1 MKTRFKHLSKSTV
14 SVLLALMMI
23 ISTVTVG
30 IVATNAAFI
39 NSDESVGTNMNSYS
53 GMNRGYVYL
62 AGSFNNWSINNTE
75 WRLEPVNDDW
85 NHFKGTFVIPYSSTN
100 YTFKLVNS
108 QDSGKLFT
116 INGYWFTSSNTG
128 GENTISYSGNDMQI
142 QCVSAPSGYI
152 QLTCEFYYSFG
163 NASSFTLTQSD
174 IGDIYLCG
182 DQFGT
187 WWLKTDTRCKMNYD
201 ADAKAYK
208 YTYTVGNGNNYFHF
222 NNGSDKLYSPGSAN
236 AEIGSASNKSNVTD
250 ISGYTGSK
258 GAFHK
263 DGWSGKTA
271 IIWLS
276 FDKTKAWIEEA
287 GSYTATLSDGGSVGG
302 VKNAIATLSGN
313 SQTTSS
319 ATGSITDLAYNS
331 TVTITA
337 YPASGKQANITASSG
352 TLRSSVIT
360 SRGGEV
366 TLTMTSANTT
376 VTIGYSDATGE
387 AVNNYYLWSGSG
399 QYANPSEM
407 TKLNTQLYKSGDV
420 YYAEI
425 TPEQLNGSGA
435 TSFTTGYYTFAIS
448 NNSDSYTGISPVF
461 NGSSG
466 HAICT
471 TADLLDGA
479 SGALAGEKP
488 GEYGIGNTRYS
499 YAMVRI
505 NSGSFDK
512 LRVEITSNANPV
524 FSYDTSNKTNYK
536 FGIVNEVVNDFTGY
550 YLAGRITVDN
560 GSGTDI
566 YSGEA
571 AKDFDAESTKLKFT
585 AVDGTDATATQYK
598 FETGKTIAELS
609 TPISVPATNDTR
621 PQYFVINDKNRLWGD
636 SSNASSDF
644 FYNTALSKLTTNQ
657 MAYSSVAN
665 QARTDTEL
673 LFELVHTD
681 NEDDGKVVIWLDTS
695 DVSDKKAGGGSMD
708 IWYTLE
714 NSTRPLAGG
723 ITLTASPSPRANN
736 KDMTLTA
743 TLTDIATGV
752 NKNNC
757 TYTFYD
763 GDTQLNGTVT
773 NVSDTQATYTI
784 TAPGSTANGTHNFRV
799 EVTTTATYTPTG
811 GGEGKQYRQVSAK
824 ATGTFT
830 DPATYISSDITNG
843 VATATWS
850 QLTDNT
856 VNNIGTKTL
865 SAGQSYTFSLSD
877 EQGFNPLFAKYK
889 IDESKSKYVDISYGQ
904 KTVTV
909 DGEAV
914 TIRTYIF
921 TPRVNCSNPT
931 IYVDTE
937 HETVYAVATYN
948 EVGTRTNTFSE
959 SKTYRYYFAE
969 VKNHD
974 QGTASGDGGAD
985 PLDGIKNGIK
995 INYWNASSNASGTTG
1010 SVTGTPV
1017 DKSGKATTA
1026 ASDAHRIYIDQK
1038 SLITHVMGANENSTK
1053 TYESSTA
1060 RNLEF
1065 QIYYA
1070 DIPVWATSF
1079 KFANSS
1085 GTGITSAWEA
1095 MNPNR
1100 VYLLFEWDNNAL
1112 VSAAVMDESLWDKND
1127 ANSDKNGNQAPLYYV
1142 DTNLIKYNRGNSK
1155 GYYSGNV
1162 DANDAVNANA
1172 ALSTRYTANGTAYPL
1187 YFGNYAAWKDSVL
1200 GDNQPGKLYD
1210 NFNIRWNL
1218 AQRGENNF
1226 NINDR
1231 KTSGG
1236 CAYYA
1241 SIWNL
1246 TGFMMDKTKL
1256 NNLGGYTLT
1265 NPNNDNAMP
1274 LFDYDNLSSAATVY
1288 KDKKFPFYK
1297 STYNGITTYSY
1308 DSLSDPNRQFSSN
1321 AYTVQDTAGTKT
1333 EVNKFP
1339 GYKPFSDQ
1347 DVSVANEF
1355 DINFYMTNTGA
1366 MTPTNKIN
1374 GKDQDIAFNF
1384 SGDDDVWVYVD
1395 GVKVL
1400 DLGGDHM
1407 ISAGSINF
1415 TDMKVY
1421 YKTAAN
1427 TAAAV
1432 AAINTIGGKCAHE
1445 PGYEGLGGSWAYD
1458 KDYVYTV
1465 DLQDLFDA
1473 AGVTF
1478 KNTDAS
1484 VKHKMQMFYVE
1495 RGQNESNFS
1504 VEFNLP
1510 QASGLSIKN
1519 NVTTN
1524 YVNPGLVNAALTAAS
1539 GDYFVYSIQDAL
1551 ASSANVNTVKG
1562 KGGNYANVRPAAN
1575 SGEISLNFDK
1585 PVYPANIKA
1594 VRNVNG
1600 VQYVLAQAGQSAV
1613 DAEGYS
1619 APTSTSFVDVGG
1631 VNYYLSDEN
1640 LDGKAA
1646 DLSGKILQTASGDAQ
1661 ANKLYLLSGQMA
1673 NFRDSIGGNT
1683 KVKVQQ
1689 YATLGETK
1697 DENTL
1702 TKYQAVA
1709 KNDTGNYYITS
1720 YKIEEDNI
1728 NKELQAQTGYTM
1740 LRNNES
1746 LTALDTNSGLTDS
1759 FYFSSYSSDADRNS
1773 PAMTVE
1779 YYNDIA
1785 VGEIRVEKKLDK
1797 IYSTQGTKF
1806 RFTVQFANIFGDDE
1820 NTKNLEEYSGLEYY
1834 LFNSADDTP
1843 VTDTPQIYDPAV
1855 GIILEAGQYAKIT
1868 GVPVETRFKVTE
1880 RVTANHSL
1888 VQIAKTATKNNGA
1901 SLNNTSLGID
1911 SSTFYNETL
1920 LKNSAGTKLAAF
1932 NAMSTSDDNQT
1943 VSGDE
1948 MTYYVN
1954 MIPIVEESIID
1965 DTARTFAT
1973 LPDAEN
1979 GYESISKVVFTN
1991 KKEAFS
1997 IVFKFFDR
2005 LEENDTPS
2013 QIKSTATE
2021 YSFNLESLDEYTN
2034 VFTSADADAHTIPD
2048 GKSVNDFKNF
2058 DFKRL
2063 IQDKAVEFANSTT
2076 NINNLLDNYTMWDDQ
2091 DAAVTAMK
2099 AKTNAKDGG
2108 AAYNS
2113 SNNIMYH
2120 TDYIGQMLTE
2130 SQASGERWVTYKD
2143 KSGKVLADPYG
2154 FSQCGK
2160 TEVGYADGD
2169 VTRYDAVKSIVV
2181 WCFNEPKKYTVTVHH
2196 AAENDTM
2203 TSTAVIQNGVPKT
2216 FYKSSNTGVTT
2227 IEAYYNQRLGYALDG
2242 YDDVGFF
2249 EQYGISGVT
2258 GVKPGDY
2265 RVNTINE
2272 SNSPKYQFAYWAY
2285 DAAGTQVASTE
2296 WHFAYRVTKSID
2308 LYPIYT
2314 TIENPV
2320 SVGYGVTAVEDQA
2333 DRYVDGTGNSKTRLN
2348 VLFNPYGLDD
2358 NDSNIKKSVIL
2369 NIIFTDSKLA
2379 ELNAKG
2385 EGNDSAIIS
2394 LFNTN
2399 RTDLATYLNN
2409 HASAIMTDS
2418 IADTAFSSYVNR
2430 SFMFT
2435 MKGNS
2440 TASPTDVV
2448 VELTNK
2454 NRMQFTSI
2462 FNTSTLYR
2470 AGKEQKI
2477 LQVTAMK
2484 YNDKWIISDNCIVN
2498 RFAAAA
2504 D

>member
-14 SVLLALMMI
+14 SVLLALMMV
-23 ISTVTVG
+23 ISTFTVG
-30 IVATNAAFI
+30 IVATNAAL
-39 NSDESVGTNMNSYS
+39 SDSESVGAASARPWYFGTVDNWWKDAINTYYSNSDTDTYYVNEYLPNGQTFAISYTYDSNAGQYANNENMTTGGNAVFASNSRTDMWTYAGTTNVVRVVVDESAGNDGYNYPSVKLEDITWHVSGFINGADTTGNGYSMTRNSATDYSYS
-53 GMNRGYVYL
+53 YTSNGEDQYFVINDGKNL
-62 AGSFNNWSINNTE
+62 AYHPSNHPETTSNTE
-75 WRLEPVNDDW
+75 GSNV
-85 NHFKGTFVIPYSSTN
+85 
-100 YTFKLVNS
+100 
-108 QDSGKLFT
+108 DSNK
-116 INGYWFTSSNTG
+116 NGDNKWKIT
-128 GENTISYSGNDMQI
+128 
-142 QCVSAPSGYI
+142 A
-152 QLTCEFYYSFG
+152 
-163 NASSFTLTQSD
+163 A
-174 IGDIYLCG
+174 
-182 DQFGT
+182 
-187 WWLKTDTRCKMNYD
+187 
-201 ADAKAYK
+201 
-208 YTYTVGNGNNYFHF
+208 
-222 NNGSDKLYSPGSAN
+222 NGSTVKITWNPVTKKASWTVTSA
-236 AEIGSASNKSNVTD
+236 T
-250 ISGYTGSK
+250 T
-258 GAFHK
+258 
-263 DGWSGKTA
+263 
-271 IIWLS
+271 
-276 FDKTKAWIEEA
+276 
-287 GSYTATLSDGGSVGG
+287 YTATLSDGGSVGG
-302 VKNAIATLSGN
+302 VKTAIATLSGN
-313 SQTTSS
+313 SQTTST
-319 ATGSITDLAYNS
+319 ATGSISGLAFGS

-352 TLRSSVIT
+352 TLSSSVIA
-360 SRGGEV
+360 SSGGTV
-366 TLTMTSANTT
+366 TLTMPSADVT

-387 AVNNYYLWSGSG
+387 AVSNWFLYKGTG
-399 QYANPSEM
+399 EFANPSGM
-407 TKLNTQLYKSGDV
+407 TKLDTQLYKSGDV

-425 TPEQLNGSGA
+425 TPAELNGSGA

-448 NNSDSYTGISPVF
+448 NSSTSYTGISPVF
-461 NGSSG
+461 SGSSG
-466 HAICT
+466 QQICT
-471 TADLLDGA
+471 TAALLDGA
-479 SGALAGEKP
+479 SGALTGEKA
-488 GEYGIGNTRYS
+488 GEYGLNNGNTRYS
-499 YAMVRI
+499 YAMVKI

-512 LRVEITSNANPV
+512 LRVEITSNATPV

-536 FGIVNEVVNDFTGY
+536 FGIVNEVVNEFDGY
-550 YLAGRITVDN
+550 YLAGRITTTN
-560 GSGTDI
+560 GS
-566 YSGEA
+566 SGAEA
-571 AKDFDAESTKLKFT
+571 ADFDAKSKRLKFEP
-585 AVDGTDATATQYK
+585 VGGTNETATQYK

-609 TPISVPATNDTR
+609 TPISVAANDTR
-621 PQYFVINDKNRLWGD
+621 PQYFVINDQNRLWGD

-644 FYNTALSKLTTNQ
+644 YYNTALSKLTTNQ
-657 MAYSSVAN
+657 MAYSSVAG

-695 DVSDKKAGGGSMD
+695 AVSDKKEGGGSMK
-708 IWYTLE
+708 IWYTVE
-714 NSTRPLAGG
+714 GSTTPLAGG
-723 ITLTASPSPRANN
+723 VTLTASPASQVNT
-736 KDMTLTA
+736 KTMTLTA
-743 TLTDIATGV
+743 TLTDPLADGV
-752 NKNNC
+752 NKDNC

-763 GDTQLNGTVT
+763 GDTALTGTVT
-773 NVSDTQATYTI
+773 KKSDTQATYTFP
-784 TAPGSTANGTHNFRV
+784 APGTSRTHNFRV
-799 EVTTTATYTPTG
+799 VVSTTATYTPEG
-811 GGEGKQYRQVSAK
+811 GSSKQYRPVSAK
-824 ATGTFT
+824 TTGTFT

-843 VATATWS
+843 VANATWS
-850 QLTDNT
+850 QLNDNA
-856 VNNIGTKTL
+856 VNNIGTKDL

-877 EQGFNPLFAKYK
+877 EQGFNPLFAKYT
-889 IDESKSKYVDISYGQ
+889 IDEAKSKYVDISYGQ

-948 EVGTRTNTFSE
+948 EVGTLTNTFSE
-959 SKTYRYYFAE
+959 RKTYRYYFAE

-974 QGTASGDGGAD
+974 DGTADNGAD
-985 PLDGIKNGIK
+985 SLDGIKNGIS
-995 INYWNASSNASGTTG
+995 IYYWNASSNASGTTG
-1010 SVTGTPV
+1010 KVNGTPV
-1017 DKSGKATTA
+1017 NQHGAAVTA
-1026 ASDAHRIYIDQK
+1026 GDEAHKIYIDQ
-1038 SLITHVMGANENSTK
+1038 SALIAHSMGENDSTNETFTSGSK
-1053 TYESSTA
+1053 QLA
-1060 RNLEF
+1060 F

-1079 KFANSS
+1079 KFAKSS
-1085 GTGITSAWEA
+1085 SSDTGFTSAWEA
-1095 MNPNR
+1095 LNPNR
-1100 VYLLFEWDNNAL
+1100 VYLLFEWGGKAK
-1112 VSAAVMDESLWDKND
+1112 VSAAVLDESLWTN
-1127 ANSDKNGNQAPLYYV
+1127 NNNTSTTSQNQAPLYYV
-1142 DTNLIKYNRGNSK
+1142 DTNLIRYHRGTSN
-1155 GYYSGNV
+1155 
-1162 DANDAVNANA
+1162 ANDATTANA
-1172 ALSTRYTANGTAYPL
+1172 ALSTRYNAQGTAYPL
-1187 YFGNYAAWKDSVL
+1187 YFGNYAAWDQSVYND
-1200 GDNQPGKLYD
+1200 GQPGKIYY
-1210 NFNIRWNL
+1210 NFDIRWNL

-1226 NINDR
+1226 DINQR

-1246 TGFMMDKTKL
+1246 TGFMMDKTNL

-1274 LFDYDNLSSAATVY
+1274 LFDYDNLSSAADVF

-1308 DSLSDPNRQFSSN
+1308 DSLSDPNRLYNTTSN
-1321 AYTVQDTAGTKT
+1321 KYVVEDTVGSVRALNGL
-1333 EVNKFP
+1333 P
-1339 GYKPFSDQ
+1339 GYQPFEGQQHSI
-1347 DVSVANEF
+1347 ANEF

-1366 MTPTNKIN
+1366 MTPTTKIN
-1374 GKDQDIAFNF
+1374 GEDQDIAFNF

-1427 TAAAV
+1427 TPAAV
-1432 AAINTIGGKCAHE
+1432 AAINTIGKKCLYDS
-1445 PGYEGLGGSWAYD
+1445 GYEGLGGSWAYD

-1473 AGVTF
+1473 AGVNF

-1551 ASSANVNTVKG
+1551 ASAENVNTVKG

-1575 SGEISLNFDK
+1575 SGEISLNFAK
-1585 PVYPANIKA
+1585 PVYPANINA

-1613 DAEGYS
+1613 NAEGYS

-1640 LDGKAA
+1640 LEGKAA

-1689 YATLGETK
+1689 CATLGETK

-1746 LTALDTNSGLTDS
+1746 LTALDTNSGLDDS
-1759 FYFSSYSSDADRNS
+1759 FYFSSYSSDTDRNS

-1820 NTKNLEEYSGLEYY
+1820 FSTTLQEYSGLEYY

-1920 LKNSAGTKLAAF
+1920 HKNSAGTKLAAF

-2181 WCFNEPKKYTVTVHH
+2181 WCFNEPKKYTVNVHH

-2379 ELNAKG
+2379 DLNAKG

-2418 IADTAFSSYVNR
+2418 IAETVFSTYVNR

-2484 YNDKWIISDNCIVN
+2484 YNDTWIISDNCIVN

-2504 D
+2504 E

>member
-1 MKTRFKHLSKSTV
+1 MKTRFKRLSKSTV
-14 SVLLALMMI
+14 SVLLALLMVV
-23 ISTVTVG
+23 STVTVG
-30 IVATNAAFI
+30 IIATSAAY
-39 NSDESVGTNMNSYS
+39 SESESVGFSNQFYFTVPLSWTQNGYTIKVDANRENDQGGTSWAGDTTATDTGETYCGYRLYSVTIETWSSNKSFKEIWAKAYNNSTKVDELQLNNSNVMGNINGKCSYTAVSGNYPDFADYKTDNNYYLSGYLGKSGNSSSDVNASSPDYHFSRSGNNYTLSYVVNGDQYLTINMKNDRGSHALHPASDNSTSGTYATVSDTSYSGSGNNKWKVTASAGQTVSLTYNSYS
-53 GMNRGYVYL
+53 HMLTWTVT
-62 AGSFNNWSINNTE
+62 S
-75 WRLEPVNDDW
+75 PV
-85 NHFKGTFVIPYSSTN
+85 T
-100 YTFKLVNS
+100 
-108 QDSGKLFT
+108 
-116 INGYWFTSSNTG
+116 
-128 GENTISYSGNDMQI
+128 
-142 QCVSAPSGYI
+142 
-152 QLTCEFYYSFG
+152 
-163 NASSFTLTQSD
+163 
-174 IGDIYLCG
+174 
-182 DQFGT
+182 
-187 WWLKTDTRCKMNYD
+187 
-201 ADAKAYK
+201 
-208 YTYTVGNGNNYFHF
+208 
-222 NNGSDKLYSPGSAN
+222 
-236 AEIGSASNKSNVTD
+236 
-250 ISGYTGSK
+250 
-258 GAFHK
+258 
-263 DGWSGKTA
+263 
-271 IIWLS
+271 
-276 FDKTKAWIEEA
+276 
-287 GSYTATLSDGGSVGG
+287 YTATLADGGSVGG
-302 VKNAIATLSGN
+302 AKTAIATLSGN
-313 SQTTSS
+313 SQTTST
-319 ATGSITDLAYNS
+319 ADGTITGLTSGS
-331 TVTITA
+331 TVTIKA

-352 TLRSSVIT
+352 TLSSSVIAT
-360 SRGGEV
+360 SGGEV

-376 VTIGYSDATGE
+376 VTITYGDATGE
-387 AVNNYYLWSGSG
+387 AVNNWFLWKGSG
-399 QYANPSEM
+399 ENANPSSM
-407 TKLNTQLYKSGDV
+407 TKINTQLYKIGDV

-425 TPEQLNGSGA
+425 TPEELNGSGA

-448 NNSDSYTGISPVF
+448 NSSSSYTGIRPVY
-461 NGSSG
+461 NSNQGYQV
-466 HAICT
+466 CT
-471 TADLLDGA
+471 TAALLTGSTGFLTD
-479 SGALAGEKP
+479 EKA
-488 GEYGIGNTRYS
+488 GEYGLNNGSTRYS

-524 FSYDTSNKTNYK
+524 FNYDTSNKTNYK
-536 FGIVNEVVNDFTGY
+536 FGIVNEVVNDFDGY
-550 YLAGRITVDN
+550 YLAGRITTT
-560 GSGTDI
+560 SGT
-566 YSGEA
+566 SGAE
-571 AKDFDAESTKLKFT
+571 AKDFKADSTSLKFKP
-585 AVDGTDATATQYK
+585 VGGTDATATQYK

-609 TPISVPATNDTR
+609 TPVTVTANDIR
-621 PQYFVINDKNRLWGD
+621 PQYFVINDRNRLWGD

-644 FYNTALSKLTTNQ
+644 YYNTALSKLTTNQ
-657 MAYSSVAN
+657 MAYSSVAG

-695 DVSDKKAGGGSMD
+695 GVSDKKEGGGSMK
-708 IWYTLE
+708 IWYTVE
-714 NSTRPLAGG
+714 GSTTPLAGG
-723 ITLTASPSPRANN
+723 VTLTASPASQVNT
-736 KDMTLTA
+736 KTMTLTA
-743 TLTDIATGV
+743 TLTGLAADV
-752 NKNNC
+752 NKDNC
-757 TYTFYD
+757 TYNFYD
-763 GDTQLNGTVT
+763 GDTELTGEVT
-773 NVSDTQATYTI
+773 KKSDTQATYTFP
-784 TAPGSTANGTHNFRV
+784 APGTSGTHNFRV
-799 EVTTTATYTPTG
+799 VVTTEATYTPNG
-811 GGEGKQYRQVSAK
+811 GAAKPYRQVSAK
-824 ATGTFT
+824 TTGTFT

-850 QLTDNT
+850 KLTDNA

-877 EQGFNPLFAKYK
+877 EQGFNPLFAKYT
-889 IDESKSKYVDISYGQ
+889 IDEAKSKYVDISYGQ

-937 HETVYAVATYN
+937 RETVYAVATYN
-948 EVGTRTNTFSE
+948 EVGTLTNTFSE

-974 QGTASGDGGAD
+974 NGSNNGAD

-995 INYWNASSNASGTTG
+995 ISYWNASSNESGTTG
-1010 SVTGTPV
+1010 KKNGTPV
-1017 DKSGKATTA
+1017 NQSGAAVTA
-1026 ASDAHRIYIDQK
+1026 GTDAHRIYIDQ
-1038 SLITHVMGANENSTK
+1038 SALIAHTMGATK
-1053 TYESSTA
+1053 TDSETFTSGSKQLA
-1060 RNLEF
+1060 F
-1065 QIYYA
+1065 QIYYV

-1085 GTGITSAWEA
+1085 GNGITSAWEVL
-1095 MNPNR
+1095 NPNR
-1100 VYLLFEWDNNAL
+1100 VYLLFEWGNSAK
-1112 VSAAVMDESLWDKND
+1112 VSAAVLDESLWTNN
-1127 ANSDKNGNQAPLYYV
+1127 NSSSTTSQNQAPLYYV
-1142 DTNLIKYNRGNSK
+1142 DTNLIKYDRGTSN
-1155 GYYSGNV
+1155 
-1162 DANDAVNANA
+1162 ANDATTANA
-1172 ALSTRYTANGTAYPL
+1172 ALSTRYNAQDTAYPL
-1187 YFGNYAAWKDSVL
+1187 YFGNYAAWSQSVY
-1200 GDNQPGKLYD
+1200 NYSQPGKIYH
-1210 NFNIRWNL
+1210 NFDIRWNL

-1226 NINDR
+1226 DINQR

-1274 LFDYDNLSSAATVY
+1274 LFDYDNLSGAATVY
-1288 KDKKFPFYK
+1288 RNKKFPFYK

-1308 DSLSDPNRQFSSN
+1308 DSLSDPNRLYN
-1321 AYTVQDTAGTKT
+1321 TTTNNYVVEDTVGSVRALNGL
-1333 EVNKFP
+1333 P
-1339 GYKPFSDQ
+1339 GYQPFEGQQHSI
-1347 DVSVANEF
+1347 ANEF

-1366 MTPTNKIN
+1366 MTPTTKIN
-1374 GKDQDIAFNF
+1374 GEDQDIAFNF

-1427 TAAAV
+1427 TPAAV
-1432 AAINTIGGKCAHE
+1432 AAITTKGYKCSY
-1445 PGYEGLGGSWAYD
+1445 PSGYEGLGGSWAYD
-1458 KDYVYTV
+1458 KNYVYTV

-1473 AGVTF
+1473 AGVNF

-1484 VKHKMQMFYVE
+1484 VKHKLQMFYVE

-1519 NVTTN
+1519 NVTTK

-1551 ASSANVNTVKG
+1551 ASAENVNTVKG
-1562 KGGNYANVRPAAN
+1562 KGDNYANVRSAAAP
-1575 SGEISLNFDK
+1575 GEISLNFAK
-1585 PVYPANIKA
+1585 PVYPANINA

-1613 DAEGYS
+1613 YAEGYS

-1640 LDGKAA
+1640 LEGKAA

-1740 LRNNES
+1740 LRNDES
-1746 LTALDTNSGLTDS
+1746 LTAIDTNSGLDDS
-1759 FYFSSYSSDADRNS
+1759 FYFSSYSSDTDRNS

-1820 NTKNLEEYSGLEYY
+1820 FSTTLQEYSGLEYY

-1888 VQIAKTATKNNGA
+1888 VQIAKTATKNNGEA
-1901 SLNNTSLGID
+1901 LNNTSLGIN

-1920 LKNSAGTKLAAF
+1920 DKNSTGTKLAAF

-1943 VSGDE
+1943 VSEDD

-1954 MIPIVEESIID
+1954 MIPIIEESIINNNN
-1965 DTARTFAT
+1965 RSFNT
-1973 LPDAEN
+1973 LAAAEN
-1979 GYESISKVVFTN
+1979 GYESVSKVVFTN
-1991 KKEAFS
+1991 KKESFS
-1997 IVFKFFDR
+1997 VVFKYFDR

-2013 QIKSTATE
+2013 QIKTTPTE

-2034 VFTSADADAHTIPD
+2034 LFTSSDTLPE

-2058 DFKRL
+2058 DFQRL
-2063 IQDKAVEFANSTT
+2063 IQDKAVEFANNTT
-2076 NINNLLDNYTMWDDQ
+2076 GINNLLDNYTMWVSQND
-2091 DAAVTAMK
+2091 AVTAMK
-2099 AKTNAKDGG
+2099 AKINAKVGG
-2108 AAYNS
+2108 AAYTS
-2113 SNNIMYH
+2113 SNDIMYH

-2181 WCFNEPKKYTVTVHH
+2181 WCFNEPKKYTVNVHH

-2203 TSTAVIQNGVPKT
+2203 TSTAVIQNGVSKT

-2227 IEAYYNQRLGYALDG
+2227 IDAYYNQRLGFAMDG
-2242 YDDVGFF
+2242 YDDAGFF

-2272 SNSPKYQFAYWAY
+2272 NNSPKYQFAYWAY

-2399 RTDLATYLNN
+2399 RTDLATYLNT
-2409 HASAIMTDS
+2409 HASAVMTDS
-2418 IADTAFSSYVNR
+2418 IAETVFSPYVNR

>member
-14 SVLLALMMI
+14 SVLLALMMV
-23 ISTVTVG
+23 ISTFTVG
-30 IVATNAAFI
+30 IVATNAAL
-39 NSDESVGTNMNSYS
+39 SDSESVGTNMNSYS
-53 GMNRGYVYL
+53 GTNRGYVYL
-62 AGSFNNWSINNTE
+62 AGSFNEWSKNNTE
-75 WRLEPVNDDW
+75 WRLEPVNNDW

-128 GENTISYSGNDMQI
+128 GETTISDSGNDMQI

-152 QLTCEFYYSFG
+152 QLTCEFYYSYK
-163 NASSFTLTQSD
+163 NASYFKLTQSD

-187 WWLKTDTRCKMNYD
+187 LWSKTDKSYKMNYD

-208 YTYTVGNGNNYFHF
+208 YTYTVGSGDNYFHF
-222 NNGSDKLYSPGSAN
+222 NNGSDKLYSSGSAN

-250 ISGYTGSK
+250 ISSYTDK

-276 FDKTKAWIEEA
+276 FDKTKAWIKEA
-287 GSYTATLSDGGSVGG
+287 GAYTATLSDGGSVGG
-302 VKNAIATLSGN
+302 VKTAIATLSGN
-313 SQTTSS
+313 SQTTST
-319 ATGSITDLAYNS
+319 ATGSISGLAFDS

-352 TLRSSVIT
+352 TLSSSVIA
-360 SRGGEV
+360 SSGGTV
-366 TLTMTSANTT
+366 TLTMPSADVT

-387 AVNNYYLWSGSG
+387 AVSGWFLYKG
-399 QYANPSEM
+399 TGEFADPTGM
-407 TKLNTQLYKSGDV
+407 TKLDTQLYKSGDV

-425 TPEQLNGSGA
+425 TPTELNGSGA

-448 NNSDSYTGISPVF
+448 NSLTSYTGIHPVF
-461 NGSSG
+461 SGSSG
-466 HAICT
+466 QQICT
-471 TADLLDGA
+471 TAALLDGA
-479 SGALAGEKP
+479 SGALTGEKP
-488 GEYGIGNTRYS
+488 GEFGVGNTRYS
-499 YAMVRI
+499 YAMVKI

-524 FSYDTSNKTNYK
+524 FNYDTSNKTNYK
-536 FGIVNEVVNDFTGY
+536 FGIVNEVVNDFDGY
-550 YLAGRITVDN
+550 YLAGRITTT
-560 GSGTDI
+560 SGT
-566 YSGEA
+566 SGAE
-571 AKDFDAESTKLKFT
+571 AKDFKADSTSLKFT
-585 AVDGTDATATQYK
+585 PVGGTDATATQYK

-609 TPISVPATNDTR
+609 TPIPVENDTR

-644 FYNTALSKLTTNQ
+644 YYNTALSKLTTNQ
-657 MAYSSVAN
+657 MAYSSVAG

-695 DVSDKKAGGGSMD
+695 DVSDKKEGGGSMK
-708 IWYTLE
+708 IWYTVE
-714 NSTRPLAGG
+714 GSTTPLAGG
-723 ITLTASPSPRANN
+723 VTLTASPASQVNT
-736 KDMTLTA
+736 KTMTLTA
-743 TLTDIATGV
+743 TLTDLAEGV
-752 NKNNC
+752 DKDNC

-763 GDTQLNGTVT
+763 GDTELTGTVEKKS
-773 NVSDTQATYTI
+773 NTQATYTFP
-784 TAPGSTANGTHNFRV
+784 APGTSGTHNFKV
-799 EVTTTATYTPTG
+799 VVSTTATYTPNG
-811 GGEGKQYRQVSAK
+811 GAAKVYRQVSAK

-850 QLTDNT
+850 KLDNNA
-856 VNNIGTKTL
+856 VNNIGTMTL

-877 EQGFNPLFAKYK
+877 EQGFNPLFAKYT

-974 QGTASGDGGAD
+974 QGTASGDNGAD

-1010 SVTGTPV
+1010 SATGTPV
-1017 DKSGKATTA
+1017 DKFGKATTA
-1026 ASDAHRIYIDQK
+1026 ATDAHRIYIDQK
-1038 SLITHVMGANENSTK
+1038 SLITHVMGANGNSTT

-1100 VYLLFEWDNNAL
+1100 VYLLFEWNNNAL
-1112 VSAAVMDESLWDKND
+1112 VSAAVMDESLWDQND
-1127 ANSDKNGNQAPLYYV
+1127 ATSTKNGNQAPLYYV
-1142 DTNLIKYNRGNSK
+1142 DTNLIKYNRGNS
-1155 GYYSGNV
+1155 N
-1162 DANDAVNANA
+1162 ANDATTANA
-1172 ALSTRYTANGTAYPL
+1172 ALSTCYIANGTAYPL
-1187 YFGNYAAWKDSVL
+1187 YFGNYSAWNQSVYKD
-1200 GDNQPGKLYD
+1200 GQPGKIYH
-1210 NFNIRWNL
+1210 NFDIRWNL

-1265 NPNNDNAMP
+1265 NPNNDNPMP

-1288 KDKKFPFYK
+1288 EGAKFPFYK

-1333 EVNKFP
+1333 EVNNFP

-1366 MTPTNKIN
+1366 MTPTTKIN
-1374 GKDQDIAFNF
+1374 GEDQDIAFNF

-1427 TAAAV
+1427 TPAAV
-1432 AAINTIGGKCAHE
+1432 AEITTKGGQCAY
-1445 PGYEGLGGSWAYD
+1445 PLGYEGLGGSWAYD

-1510 QASGLSIKN
+1510 QASGLNVKN

-1524 YVNPGLVNAALTAAS
+1524 YVNPGLVDAALTAAS
-1539 GDYFVYSIQDAL
+1539 GDYFVYSIQNAL

-1575 SGEISLNFDK
+1575 SGEISLNFAK
-1585 PVYPANIKA
+1585 PVYPANINA
-1594 VRNVNG
+1594 IRNVNG

-1613 DAEGYS
+1613 NAEGYS

-1640 LDGKAA
+1640 LEGKAA

-1661 ANKLYLLSGQMA
+1661 ANRLYLLSGQMA

-1689 YATLGETK
+1689 YATLGET
-1697 DENTL
+1697 DNEDTL
-1702 TKYQAVA
+1702 TAYKAVA

-1746 LTALDTNSGLTDS
+1746 LTAIDTNSGLTDS

-1920 LKNSAGTKLAAF
+1920 HKNSAGTKLAAF

-1943 VSGDE
+1943 VSEDD

-2034 VFTSADADAHTIPD
+2034 VFTSEDTLPE
-2048 GKSVNDFKNF
+2048 GKSVNDFKSF

-2160 TEVGYADGD
+2160 SEVGYADGD

-2181 WCFNEPKKYTVTVHH
+2181 WCFNEPKKYTVNVHH
-2196 AAENDTM
+2196 AAADDTM
-2203 TSTAVIQNGVPKT
+2203 TPTAVIQNGVSKT

-2227 IEAYYNQRLGYALDG
+2227 IEAYYNQRLGFAMDG
-2242 YDDVGFF
+2242 YDDSGFF

-2272 SNSPKYQFAYWAY
+2272 INSPKYQFAYWAY

-2369 NIIFTDSKLA
+2369 NIIFTDSKLNT
-2379 ELNAKG
+2379 LGAKG
-2385 EGNDSAIIS
+2385 EGNDSKIIS
-2394 LFNTN
+2394 LFNDN
-2399 RTDLATYLNN
+2399 RDALATYLNT
-2409 HASAIMTDS
+2409 HASAVMTDS
-2418 IADTAFSSYVNR
+2418 IAETVFSSYVNR

-2484 YNDKWIISDNCIVN
+2484 YNDTWIISDNCIVN

>member
-1 MKTRFKHLSKSTV
+1 MKTRFKRLSKSTV
-14 SVLLALMMI
+14 SVLLALLMV
-23 ISTVTVG
+23 ISTFTVG
-30 IVATNAAFI
+30 IVATNAAL
-39 NSDESVGTNMNSYS
+39 SDSESVGTNMNSYS
-53 GMNRGYVYL
+53 GTNRGYVYL
-62 AGSFNNWSINNTE
+62 AGSFNEWSKNNTE
-75 WRLEPVNDDW
+75 WRLEPVNNDW

-116 INGYWFTSSNTG
+116 INGYCFTSSNTG
-128 GENTISYSGNDMQI
+128 GENTISDMGSDMQI

-152 QLTCEFYYSFG
+152 QLTCEFYYSYG
-163 NASSFTLTQSD
+163 KASYFKLTQ
-174 IGDIYLCG
+174 
-182 DQFGT
+182 
-187 WWLKTDTRCKMNYD
+187 K
-201 ADAKAYK
+201 
-208 YTYTVGNGNNYFHF
+208 
-222 NNGSDKLYSPGSAN
+222 
-236 AEIGSASNKSNVTD
+236 
-250 ISGYTGSK
+250 
-258 GAFHK
+258 
-263 DGWSGKTA
+263 
-271 IIWLS
+271 
-276 FDKTKAWIEEA
+276 EA
-287 GSYTATLSDGGSVGG
+287 TTYTATLSDGGSVGG
-302 VKNAIATLSGN
+302 VKTAIATLSGN
-313 SQTTSS
+313 SQTTSTDDGTI
-319 ATGSITDLAYNS
+319 TGLASGS
-331 TVTITA
+331 TVTIRA
-337 YPASGKQANITASSG
+337 YPASGKQANISASSG
-352 TLRSSVIT
+352 TLSTSVIA
-360 SRGGEV
+360 SSGGTA
-366 TLTMTSANTT
+366 TLTMSSANTT
-376 VTIGYSDATGE
+376 VTITYGDATGE
-387 AVNNYYLWSGSG
+387 AVNNWFLWKGSG
-399 QYANPSEM
+399 ENANPSSM
-407 TKLNTQLYKSGDV
+407 TKLSTQLYKSGDV

-448 NNSDSYTGISPVF
+448 NSSTSYTGIHPVF
-461 NGSSG
+461 SGSSG
-466 HAICT
+466 QEICT
-471 TADLLDGA
+471 TAALLDGA
-479 SGALAGEKP
+479 SGALAGAKP
-488 GEYGIGNTRYS
+488 GEYGVGNTRYS
-499 YAMVRI
+499 YAMVKI

-512 LRVEITSNANPV
+512 LRVEITSNATPV

-536 FGIVNEVVNDFTGY
+536 FGIVNEVVNEFDGY
-550 YLAGRITVDN
+550 YLAGRITTTN
-560 GSGTDI
+560 GS
-566 YSGEA
+566 SGAEA
-571 AKDFDAESTKLKFT
+571 ADFDAKSKRLKFEP
-585 AVDGTDATATQYK
+585 VGGTNETATQYK

-609 TPISVPATNDTR
+609 TPISVAANDTR
-621 PQYFVINDKNRLWGD
+621 PQYFVINDQNRLWGD

-644 FYNTALSKLTTNQ
+644 YYNTALSKLTTNQ
-657 MAYSSVAN
+657 MAYSSVAG

-695 DVSDKKAGGGSMD
+695 HVSDKKEGGGSMN
-708 IWYTLE
+708 IWYTVE
-714 NSTRPLAGG
+714 GSTTPLAGG
-723 ITLTASPSPRANN
+723 VTLTASPASQVNT
-736 KDMTLTA
+736 KTMTLTA
-743 TLTDIATGV
+743 TLTDPLADGV
-752 NKNNC
+752 NKDNC

-763 GDTQLNGTVT
+763 GDTALTGTVT
-773 NVSDTQATYTI
+773 KKSDTQATYTFP
-784 TAPGSTANGTHNFRV
+784 APGTSGTHNFRV
-799 EVTTTATYTPTG
+799 VVSTTATYTPEG
-811 GGEGKQYRQVSAK
+811 GSSKQYRPVSAK
-824 ATGTFT
+824 TTGTFT

-843 VATATWS
+843 VANATWS
-850 QLTDNT
+850 QLKDNA
-856 VNNIGTKTL
+856 VNNIGTKDL

-877 EQGFNPLFAKYK
+877 EQGFNPLFAKYT

-948 EVGTRTNTFSE
+948 EVGTLTNTFSE

-974 QGTASGDGGAD
+974 QGTASGDNGAD

-1010 SVTGTPV
+1010 SATGTPV
-1017 DKSGKATTA
+1017 DKFGKATTA
-1026 ASDAHRIYIDQK
+1026 ATDAHRIYIDQK
-1038 SLITHVMGANENSTK
+1038 SLITHVMGANGNSTT

-1100 VYLLFEWDNNAL
+1100 VYLLFEWNNNAL
-1112 VSAAVMDESLWDKND
+1112 VSAAVMDESLWDQND
-1127 ANSDKNGNQAPLYYV
+1127 ATSTKNGNQAPLYYV
-1142 DTNLIKYNRGNSK
+1142 DTNLIKYNRGNS
-1155 GYYSGNV
+1155 N
-1162 DANDAVNANA
+1162 ANDATTANA
-1172 ALSTRYTANGTAYPL
+1172 ALSTRYIANGTAYPL
-1187 YFGNYAAWKDSVL
+1187 YFGNYSAWNQSVYND
-1200 GDNQPGKLYD
+1200 GQPGKIYH
-1210 NFNIRWNL
+1210 NFDIRWNL

-1265 NPNNDNAMP
+1265 NPNNDNPMP

-1288 KDKKFPFYK
+1288 EGAKFPFYK

-1333 EVNKFP
+1333 EVNNFP

-1366 MTPTNKIN
+1366 MTPTTKIN
-1374 GKDQDIAFNF
+1374 GEDQDIAFNF

-1427 TAAAV
+1427 TPAAV
-1432 AAINTIGGKCAHE
+1432 AEITTNGYQCAY
-1445 PGYEGLGGSWAYD
+1445 PLGYEGLGGSWAYD

-1551 ASSANVNTVKG
+1551 ASAENVNTVKG
-1562 KGGNYANVRPAAN
+1562 KGGNYANVRSAAS

-1585 PVYPANIKA
+1585 PVYPANINA
-1594 VRNVNG
+1594 LRNVNG

-1613 DAEGYS
+1613 NAEGYS

-1806 RFTVQFANIFGDDE
+1806 RFTVKFANIFGDDE

-1911 SSTFYNETL
+1911 SSIFYNETL
-1920 LKNSAGTKLAAF
+1920 HKNSTGTKLDAF

-1943 VSGDE
+1943 VSEDD

-1954 MIPIVEESIID
+1954 MIPIVEESIIGSS
-1965 DTARTFAT
+1965 RTFDT
-1973 LPDAEN
+1973 LEHAEN
-1979 GYESISKVVFTN
+1979 GYGSISKVVFTN

-2013 QIKSTATE
+2013 QIKSTPTE
-2021 YSFNLESLDEYTN
+2021 YSFNIESLDEYTN

-2181 WCFNEPKKYTVTVHH
+2181 WCFNEPKKYTVNVHH

-2314 TIENPV
+2314 TIVNPV
-2320 SVGYGVTAVEDQA
+2320 SVGFGVTAVEDQA

-2379 ELNAKG
+2379 DLNAKG

-2418 IADTAFSSYVNR
+2418 IAETVFSPYVNR

-2484 YNDKWIISDNCIVN
+2484 YNDTWIISDNCIVN

-2504 D
+2504 E